1 MNAKTL
7 KIAVQRV
14 VLTALLAVSLFFTAC
29 QSAGEKNPYDLDL
42 ISTTKEY
49 LASIEADST
58 NLLTDLDGYIPG
70 LILDIRYAD
79 TNNFTRT
86 KIYTAPKAYL
96 RKAAADSLLK
106 IQAELA
112 KEGLGIKVFDAYR
125 PYSATLY
132 FYEVYPDTTFVAA
145 PWKGSIHNRGC
156 AIDLTLVNL
165 ATGEDLEMPTPFDEF
180 SEAAAHTYVPEDS
193 TVLANRTKLLTIM
206 EKFGF
211 EKYDYEWWHYNF
223 SDRKGMGLLNISFE
237 DLEKLKN

>member
-79 TNNFTRT
+79 TNNFTGT

-106 IQAELA
+106 IQSELA
-112 KEGLGIKVFDAYR
+112 KEGLGIKV
-125 PYSATLY
+125 L
-132 FYEVYPDTTFVAA
+132 
-145 PWKGSIHNRGC
+145 
-156 AIDLTLVNL
+156 
-165 ATGEDLEMPTPFDEF
+165 MPTGPILPHYI
-180 SEAAAHTYVPEDS
+180 SMKSIRTQHLWQPHGRAQYITEAAQ
-193 TVLANRTKLLTIM
+193 L
-206 EKFGF
+206 
-211 EKYDYEWWHYNF
+211 
-223 SDRKGMGLLNISFE
+223 ISP
-237 DLEKLKN
+237 L